1 MERVGTNDYS
11 ETIIQMAER
20 KRYIRSRDVEAA
32 GVPRVYLTRLVRS
45 GALRRVARGL
55 YELPDAPFDERAS
68 LAEVCAILP
77 KTTISL
83 LSAAQLHGIT
93 SASPHA
99 VWVTLTPGTPPPKVT
114 TVAIETVYMKDE
126 LLSGVVE
133 KQDYF
138 GAEIR
143 VTDLEKTVVDMF
155 RYRSRVG
162 LELALEALRAYVDR
176 SSHYG
181 GLMRVAGV
189 NGVSTVIRPYLTA
202 LLS

>member
-1 MERVGTNDYS
+1 
-11 ETIIQMAER
+11 MAEQD
-20 KRYIRSRDVEAA
+20 RYVRSRDVEAV
-32 GVPRVYLTRLVRS
+32 GVPRAYLTRLVRS
-45 GALRRVARGL
+45 GVLRQVARGL
-55 YELPDAPFDERAS
+55 YELSDAPFDERAS

-77 KTTISL
+77 RATVCL

-93 SASPHA
+93 SASPQA

-114 TVAIETVYMKDE
+114 TVAIEFVYMKDE

-181 GLMRVAGV
+181 ELMRVAGV

-202 LLS
+202 LLA

>member
-1 MERVGTNDYS
+1 
-11 ETIIQMAER
+11 MAER
-20 KRYIRSRDVEAA
+20 DRYVRSRDVEAV
-32 GVPRVYLTRLVRS
+32 GVPRAYLTRLVRS
-45 GALRRVARGL
+45 GVLRRVARGL
-55 YELPDAPFDERAS
+55 YELSDAPFDERAS

-77 KTTISL
+77 RATVCL

-93 SASPHA
+93 SASPQA

-114 TVAIETVYMKDE
+114 TVAIEFVYMKDE

-181 GLMRVAGV
+181 ELMRVAGV

-202 LLS
+202 LLA